1 MYFCLYWF
9 IQVSF
14 QSWLYNQDWSL
25 FIYNKNVITVRMS
38 WFQFQN
44 DIDVDDC
51 AIVEIITKDDD
62 DADISDERGDKDR
75 GLMKSW
81 IGRGLTMMQ

>member
-1 MYFCLYWF
+1 
-9 IQVSF
+9 
-14 QSWLYNQDWSL
+14 
-25 FIYNKNVITVRMS
+25 MS